1 MVDVD
6 YSKPA
11 EAEINIVEISA
22 VEKKPDMIIRVTSN
36 KKELIGAAN
45 PDTGAMCTV
54 VSYDWIRQLDETHAI
69 SPLQSPMRLVAA
81 NGSTINYEG
90 YIKLEIQ
97 FENARIFT
105 RAIVS
110 KDLVSRILI
119 GKEDL
124 IKLGVI
130 HPDFPSTKTSFSKGA
145 TKFDPGDFDHGNSES
160 TYVVPQRRLNAAGS
174 GAMQFDTY
182 KDVPPPQT
190 KEKKAPNSHANDTP
204 TNKQPA

>member
-6 YSKPA
+6 FSKPA
-11 EAEINIVEISA
+11 DAEVNIVEIST
-22 VEKKPDMIIRVTSN
+22 VEKKPDMVIKVTSN

-54 VSYDWIRQLDETHAI
+54 VSYDWIRQLGETHAI
-69 SPLQSPMRLVAA
+69 SPLQTPMRLVAA

-97 FENARIFT
+97 FETARIFT

-130 HPDFPSTKTSFSKGA
+130 HPDFPSTNHTKGA
-145 TKFDPGDFDHGNSES
+145 MKYDPCDFDHDHSDG
-160 TYVVPQRRLNAAGS
+160 TYIVPQRRARAHSDGEMKS
-174 GAMQFDTY
+174 DTPKGMQSRE
-182 KDVPPPQT
+182 
-190 KEKKAPNSHANDTP
+190 EKATSSHATTADTP
-204 TNKQPA
+204 TNKKLA